1 MKHLH
6 VLIGIFYTFCNCTV
20 LTKTSFLKY
29 IIRKAQ
35 NQMLTYQGYIIRKA
49 QNQMLTYQGRGTII
63 FFSQKLSISFSCK
76 DNFEFMLTYKMKYFM
91 IKQSYGFSTLI
102 NFHIICSVSLD
113 SNFVL
118 INGIINGNKHQ
129 IMV

>member
-20 LTKTSFLKY
+20 LTKTSFLK
-29 IIRKAQ
+29 
-35 NQMLTYQGYIIRKA
+35 YIIRKA

-91 IKQSYGFSTLI
+91 IKQSYGFPTLI